1 MTDHAK
7 QLVQLQSKKN
17 ENQGSDLMK
26 QIRKMI
32 KDTLK
37 RESKEIDSMQNKIE
51 TANTNAARVK
61 KEVTQAIKKL
71 NKTTGGNTS
80 RANIRSGIAASQAD
94 LQELKDGI
102 NDNNDQ
108 FSKHLRSL
116 NEKYMDRINELSDAI
131 TNHISKQ
138 N

>member
-1 MTDHAK
+1 
-7 QLVQLQSKKN
+7 
-17 ENQGSDLMK
+17 
-26 QIRKMI
+26 MI

-71 NKTTGGNTS
+71 NKTTGGNSS
-80 RANIRSGIAASQAD
+80 RSNIRSGIAASQAD

-131 TNHISKQ
+131 TNHMS
-138 N
+138 